1 MDVPGPSQ
9 LTGEQQLTV
18 AALQE
23 KHRQNP
29 TTLYLP
35 TSHVGRVGLLWFQ
48 DYPAGDSAR
57 ITKAF
62 EGNKFACN
70 VLFGKKLTVRIP
82 PPPPHPPSSP

>member
-18 AALQE
+18 AALRQ
-23 KHRQNP
+23 KHRQNL

-35 TSHVGRVGLLWFQ
+35 TSHVGGVGLLWFQ

-57 ITKAF
+57 VTKAF
-62 EGNKFACN
+62 EGNKFARD

-82 PPPPHPPSSP
+82 PPLHPPSSP